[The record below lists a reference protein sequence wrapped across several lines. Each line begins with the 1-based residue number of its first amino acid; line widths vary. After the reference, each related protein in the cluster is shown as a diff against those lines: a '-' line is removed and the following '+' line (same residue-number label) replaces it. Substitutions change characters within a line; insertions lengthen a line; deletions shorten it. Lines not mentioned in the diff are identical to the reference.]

1 MRVRW
6 TRRALRSLDALAE
19 YIAQDRPLA
28 AERMVERI
36 RDTVDRLTTNPELGR
51 TGRVHGTRELIV
63 GGTPFIVPYRLRE
76 DVVEIITIFHAARRW
91 PDRF

>member
-36 RDTVDRLTTNPELGR
+36 RDTVDLLTTNPDLGR
-51 TGRVHGTRELIV
+51 AGRVHGTRELIV

-76 DVVEIITIFHAARRW
+76 NVLEILTIFHAARKW

>member
-6 TRRALRSLDALAE
+6 TRRALRSLEALAE
-19 YIAQDRPLA
+19 YIAKDRPSA

-36 RDTVDRLTTNPELGR
+36 RDAVDLLAKNPDLGR
-51 TGRVHGTRELIV
+51 AGRVPSTRELIV
-63 GGTPFIVPYRLRE
+63 GGTPFIVPYRIRE
-76 DVVEIITIFHAARRW
+76 DVVEIIAIFHAARRW

>member
-6 TRRALRSLDALAE
+6 TRKALRSLDALAE

-28 AERMVERI
+28 AERMAERI
-36 RDTVDRLTTNPELGR
+36 RDAVDLLTTNPDLGR
-51 TGRVHGTRELIV
+51 AGRVHGTRELIV

-76 DVVEIITIFHAARRW
+76 DVVEILTIFHAARKW

>member
-1 MRVRW
+1 
-6 TRRALRSLDALAE
+6 
-19 YIAQDRPLA
+19 
-28 AERMVERI
+28 MVERI

>member
-6 TRRALRSLDALAE
+6 TRRALRSLDTLAE

-36 RDTVDRLTTNPELGR
+36 RDTVDLLTTNPDLGR
-51 TGRVHGTRELIV
+51 AGRVHGTRELIV

-76 DVVEIITIFHAARRW
+76 DVVEIITIFHAARKW

>member
-1 MRVRW
+1 MD
-6 TRRALRSLDALAE
+6 AQLLRSLEALAE
-19 YIAQDRPLA
+19 YIAKDRPSA

-36 RDTVDRLTTNPELGR
+36 RDAVDLLARNPDLGR
-51 TGRVHGTRELIV
+51 VGRVPATRELIV